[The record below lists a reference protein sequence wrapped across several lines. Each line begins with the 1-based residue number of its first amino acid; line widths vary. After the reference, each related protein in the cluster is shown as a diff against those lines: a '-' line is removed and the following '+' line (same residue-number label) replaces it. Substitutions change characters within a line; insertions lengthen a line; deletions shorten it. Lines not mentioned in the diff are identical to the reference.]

1 MAFTVDVQ
9 DRESLSA
16 ILLSGELDMA
26 TAPQLQQTINTL
38 LAGGNI
44 RILIDLYELAFCDSA
59 GLNTFVQGAK
69 QCATRGGWL
78 RLTRAQGHVARVME
92 LSGVGEVLGYR
103 RSPALNIEG
112 TPAAGDDQAADA
124 AQCPATD

>member
-1 MAFTVDVQ
+1 MAFTIDVQ
-9 DRESLSA
+9 DRESVSA

-26 TAPQLQQTINTL
+26 TAPRLQETINEL
-38 LAGGNI
+38 LAGGRS

-59 GLNTFVQGAK
+59 GLNAFVQGDK
-69 QCATRGGWL
+69 HCAARGGWL

-103 RSPALNIEG
+103 RGSGES
-112 TPAAGDDQAADA
+112 AGAGQRAAD
-124 AQCPATD
+124 D